1 MARRYLYLLA
11 SLFVIALGVA
21 IVTKTA
27 LGTSPIASVPYV
39 MSLCTPVTMGQYMM
53 AVNLLLIVAECIL
66 MTRAEIREQRLQLAL
81 QIPAGLLF
89 GMFIDLSFPLIA
101 WFEPA
106 TYIYSLAALLVGCAV
121 IGIGVAMEVQAGVTM
136 MATDAILRVVSKFI
150 HKEFGTLKMCFDIS
164 LVTAAAIISFI
175 AMGRVE
181 GVREGTVI
189 AAICVGPI
197 VRLSRRWLQPV
208 DRWFEGGTVIVK
220 DVAQTAATALPRVIT
235 ITREYCSGG
244 PELGQALSKRLG
256 IPFYDKELIA
266 GAAAK
271 SHLTERFVEDNEQS
285 LTKRNLFE
293 LIFADYNVPLEMSLN
308 SSDILFVS
316 QSRTIRELAAQ
327 GPCIILGRCADF
339 VLSDRPHDSVV
350 RIFCS
355 TDPEDAVKRCREKYS
370 VATDDIE
377 AHIAS
382 HNEARIHH
390 YQFYTHRRWGDPHNY
405 SLMINTAATGIEGA
419 VELIAAMYR
428 MEVRN

>member
-21 IVTKTA
+21 VVTKTA

-39 MSLCTPVTMGQYMM
+39 LSLCTPVTMGQYMM

-66 MTRAEIREQRLQLAL
+66 MTRTEIREQRLQLAL

-89 GMFIDLSFPLIA
+89 GLFIDLSFPLIA
-101 WFEPA
+101 WFEPV
-106 TYIYSLAALLVGCAV
+106 TYLHSIAALVVGCAI
-121 IGIGVAMEVQAGVTM
+121 IGVGVAMEVQAGVTM

-150 HKEFGTLKMCFDIS
+150 NRDFGTLKMCFDIT
-164 LVTAAAIISFI
+164 LVSTAALISFLV
-175 AMGRVE
+175 MGRVE
-181 GVREGTVI
+181 GVREGTII

-197 VRLSRRWLQPV
+197 VRISRRRLQPV
-208 DRWFEGGTVIVK
+208 DRWLEGGS
-220 DVAQTAATALPRVIT
+220 AEAAEELCTAAANLPKVIT

-266 GAAAK
+266 LAA
-271 SHLTERFVEDNEQS
+271 SENHLTERFVEDNEQS
-285 LTKRNLFE
+285 LTTRNLFE
-293 LIFADYNVPLEMSLN
+293 LIFADYNMPLEMSLN

-316 QSRTIRELAAQ
+316 QSRTIRRLAQ
-327 GPCIILGRCADF
+327 RGPCIILGRCADF
-339 VLSDRPHDSVV
+339 VLSDRPKESIV

-355 TDPEDAVKRCREKYS
+355 TDREDAVKRCREKYN
-370 VATDDIE
+370 VATDNIE
-377 AHIAS
+377 AHIAN

-390 YQFYTHRRWGDPHNY
+390 YQFYTGRRWGDPHNY
-405 SLMINTAATGIEGA
+405 SLMINTSATGIDGA
-419 VELIAAMYR
+419 VELIAAMYG
-428 MEVRN
+428 MEVKG